1 MPIRCK
7 SLQTFQQ
14 CRDNHEDSPDQER
27 PGPSETEKER
37 DSEIAND
44 VVELPTEVRAGRL
57 FFRPEGSDHKQDH
70 DGHATS
76 FCARAQRGVI
86 GLVAMRTQNGPIR
99 LFKQQFTFTWHR
111 PQRENLGFLVE
122 RLALR

>member
-76 FCARAQRGVI
+76 FCASTNTMFYIGARAAWSNSPRRD
-86 GLVAMRTQNGPIR
+86 ADTE
-99 LFKQQFTFTWHR
+99 R
-111 PQRENLGFLVE
+111 PDTPLQTAIYLH
-122 RLALR
+122 LA

>member
-14 CRDNHEDSPDQER
+14 CRDNHEDPPDQER

-44 VVELPTEVRAGRL
+44 VVELPTEVRAR
-57 FFRPEGSDHKQDH
+57 HKLLRQYENDVLYRR
-70 DGHATS
+70 
-76 FCARAQRGVI
+76 ARS
-86 GLVAMRTQNGPIR
+86 
-99 LFKQQFTFTWHR
+99 
-111 PQRENLGFLVE
+111 VE
-122 RLALR
+122 